1 MVTHVIEYTGLSA
14 RAATKVAKAYLKA
27 RRFEVKVGDTLD
39 NDADSQMDLW
49 KWTVVKRM
57 TKTGTTKDVKLLV
70 HPAETRKD
78 IKIGGWPTKRLRK
91 KTGGKSLK
99 RKSKSKSKS
108 KRNSIRRKEYQA

>member
-27 RRFEVKVGDTLD
+27 HRFEVKVGDTLD

-78 IKIGGWPTKRLRK
+78 IKIGGWTTKRLRK

-99 RKSKSKSKS
+99 RSNKSL
-108 KRNSIRRKEYQA
+108 KRKRKSIRRKEYQA

>member
-27 RRFEVKVGDTLD
+27 HRFEVKVGDTID

-57 TKTGTTKDVKLLV
+57 TKTGTTKDVKLIV

-78 IKIGGWPTKRLRK
+78 VKIGGRTMRRRK

-99 RKSKSKSKS
+99 RRSKSIRRKSIRCK
-108 KRNSIRRKEYQA
+108 SIRRKEYR

>member
-1 MVTHVIEYTGLSA
+1 MVTHVIEYTGLST

-27 RRFEVKVGDTLD
+27 HRFEVKVGDTLD

-57 TKTGTTKDVKLLV
+57 TKTGTTKDVKLIV

-78 IKIGGWPTKRLRK
+78 VRIGGRTTMRRRLTGK
-91 KTGGKSLK
+91 KSK
-99 RKSKSKSKS
+99 RKSK
-108 KRNSIRRKEYQA
+108 RIRL

>member
-27 RRFEVKVGDTLD
+27 HRFEVKVGDTLD

-57 TKTGTTKDVKLLV
+57 TKTGTTKDVKLMV

-78 IKIGGWPTKRLRK
+78 IKIGGRTMRRK
-91 KTGGKSLK
+91 KKTSGKSLK
-99 RKSKSKSKS
+99 RSNKSLK
-108 KRNSIRRKEYQA
+108 RKEYRKDRK

>member
-1 MVTHVIEYTGLSA
+1 MVTHVIEYTGLST

-27 RRFEVKVGDTLD
+27 HRFEVKVGDTLD

-57 TKTGTTKDVKLLV
+57 TKTGTTKDVKLIV

-78 IKIGGWPTKRLRK
+78 VKIGGRTMRRRL
-91 KTGGKSLK
+91 TGIKMKSK
-99 RKSKSKSKS
+99 RKSK
-108 KRNSIRRKEYQA
+108 RIRL